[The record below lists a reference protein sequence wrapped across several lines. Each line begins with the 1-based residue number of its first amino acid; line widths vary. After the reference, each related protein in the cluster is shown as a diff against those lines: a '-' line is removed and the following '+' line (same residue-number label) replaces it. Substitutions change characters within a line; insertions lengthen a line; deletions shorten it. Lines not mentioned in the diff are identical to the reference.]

1 MKAIAEHPFLIK
13 KLIVTNADMK
23 EGRYIVNLYLNGKR
37 QEIEVNDDIPYSE
50 IMKRP
55 ASLRLSNNEI
65 WPMLAEK
72 AWTKVGGNHEK
83 TLTGMC

>member
-1 MKAIAEHPFLIK
+1 LKAIAEHPFLTK
-13 KLIVTNADMK
+13 KLIDTSADTK
-23 EGRYIVNLYLNGKR
+23 EGQYIVNLYLNGKR
-37 QEIEVNDDIPYSE
+37 HEIEVDDYIPYSA

-83 TLTGMC
+83 SITGMC